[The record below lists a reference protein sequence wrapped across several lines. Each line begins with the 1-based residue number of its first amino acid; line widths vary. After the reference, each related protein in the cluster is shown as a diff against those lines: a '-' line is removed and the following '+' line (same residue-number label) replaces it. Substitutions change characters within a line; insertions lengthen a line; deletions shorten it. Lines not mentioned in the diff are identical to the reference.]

1 MTATAPPPTR
11 TATARH
17 HDLDW
22 LRVVAVLAVFV
33 FHAAHPFDLFDWHVK
48 NQQRSL
54 AVTLVLGPFVPWGMG
69 LLFLLAG
76 ASSRLALRSRTA
88 HQYLRERWRRL
99 AVPFLVGS
107 ALLSPI
113 QAYVEALHKG
123 RWSGSPLA
131 FFPVYWRELATSV
144 WHLDRGIGP
153 AWFGQL
159 GYHLWFLGFLF
170 AFSVLGLPVFAYLE
184 GASGQRLV
192 ERVAAWG
199 RRRGGAL
206 LLAVPITAV
215 HLALRAAAP
224 DEHDWAE
231 FAFYFVFF
239 VAGYLVL
246 SDPRL
251 EAAVRRDLPL
261 ALALGVAGLAAL
273 FAADFPTWLE
283 RWSAN
288 PTYSFDY
295 LLLQGLY
302 AVYAWSWTVVAVGVA
317 GRVRRF
323 QTPVPRAAGLALPF
337 YVLHQPVIL
346 AVAFVVVQANAGIPV
361 KLALLLAGS
370 FAATAAL
377 CGMVGRDRALG
388 RLLGTR
394 SAAGSPVVR
403 PQGHGT
409 PGRFQDHSDVD
420 LGP

>member
-1 MTATAPPPTR
+1 MTATTR
-11 TATARH
+11 PVAAATTTATARR

-48 NQQRSL
+48 NDQRSL
-54 AVTLVLGPFVPWGMG
+54 ALSLALGPFVPWGMG

-76 ASSRLALRSRTA
+76 AASRLALRSRTA
-88 HQYLRERWRRL
+88 RQYLRERWRRL
-99 AVPFLVGS
+99 AIPFLVGS
-107 ALLSPI
+107 ALLSPV
-113 QAYVEALHKG
+113 QAGVEAVHQG

-131 FFPVYWRELATSV
+131 FLAAWWRDLGSGV

-153 AWFGQL
+153 AWFGEL

-170 AFSVLGLPVFAYLE
+170 AFALLGLPVFAFLE
-184 GASGQRLV
+184 GAGGRRLV
-192 ERVAAWG
+192 ARLAAWT
-199 RRRGGAL
+199 RPRGGAL

-215 HLALRAAAP
+215 HLALRAAFP

-231 FAFYFVFF
+231 FAVYFAFF

-251 EAAVRRDLPL
+251 EAAVRRDLPV
-261 ALALGVAGLAAL
+261 ALGLGVAGLAAL
-273 FAADFPTWLE
+273 YAADFPGWLE

-288 PTYSFDY
+288 PSYSLDY

-346 AVAFVVVQANAGIPV
+346 VVAFVVVRWSAGIPV
-361 KLALLLAGS
+361 KLAVVLAGS
-370 FAATAAL
+370 FAVTAAL
-377 CGMVGRDRALG
+377 CGLVGRARVLG
-388 RLLGTR
+388 PLLGAR
-394 SAAGSPVVR
+394 PAG
-403 PQGHGT
+403 
-409 PGRFQDHSDVD
+409 GR
-420 LGP
+420 